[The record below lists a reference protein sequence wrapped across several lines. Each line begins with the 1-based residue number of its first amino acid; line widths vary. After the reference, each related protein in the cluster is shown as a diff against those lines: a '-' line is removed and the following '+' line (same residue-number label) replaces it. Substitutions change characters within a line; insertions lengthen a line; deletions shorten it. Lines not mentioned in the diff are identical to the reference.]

1 VHEEAGADGL
11 NLDPNQTRQARTK
24 SEDAERTARLRL
36 AETYQWVLAPEQPDP
51 TGPVTWSEVRVE
63 GPDALAVRAGRRLVA
78 SGQLYEQFPPSLVR
92 KELNGPLA
100 SLWAD
105 GHVDAGRLWDTF
117 SRYLYLPR
125 LLNQGVLLAAVAEG
139 PASLTWQS
147 DGFATADGHDGTR
160 YLGLVMG
167 EGMALAAPSTLL
179 VQPGVALSQSAADA
193 VAEAGGASEGGVEP
207 TNGGGS
213 DSDGATPGSGAST
226 SDAEPALPTRF
237 FAVTEIGAERMIRDF
252 GRLAQE
258 VVQNLTALDGTAVTV
273 RVEIEAVRPDGFP
286 DHVVRTVTENAFTL
300 KITDHGFESD

>member
-1 VHEEAGADGL
+1 
-11 NLDPNQTRQARTK
+11 
-24 SEDAERTARLRL
+24 
-36 AETYQWVLAPEQPDP
+36 
-51 TGPVTWSEVRVE
+51 
-63 GPDALAVRAGRRLVA
+63 
-78 SGQLYEQFPPSLVR
+78 
-92 KELNGPLA
+92 
-100 SLWAD
+100 
-105 GHVDAGRLWDTF
+105 
-117 SRYLYLPR
+117 
-125 LLNQGVLLAAVAEG
+125 
-139 PASLTWQS
+139 
-147 DGFATADGHDGTR
+147 
-160 YLGLVMG
+160 VMG